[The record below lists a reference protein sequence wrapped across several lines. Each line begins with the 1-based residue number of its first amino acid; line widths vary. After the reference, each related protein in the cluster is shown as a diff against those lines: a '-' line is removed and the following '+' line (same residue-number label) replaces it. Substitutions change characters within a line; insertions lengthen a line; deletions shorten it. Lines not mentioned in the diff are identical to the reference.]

1 VVVHIFLDEI
11 RQYYNLE
18 RIWFDAKKVEI

>member
-1 VVVHIFLDEI
+1 VHIFLDEI